1 MNPELFARIGVLACE
16 VKIVSLNRL
25 PRLLALLGLV
35 GLLAACGTQ
44 AGTGS
49 NSTVSGGLGQGSSGN
64 NVPAPADKSTASGQ
78 TSQAASNAVLQ
89 ARGDQKVI
97 QDATM
102 GIQITSGS
110 FWNSYNKAVAIAA
123 QFNGYLVSSQVGD
136 VSGKETDAGSVVVAV
151 PSSSYADALS
161 ALRGLGK
168 ATQLQVQ
175 SQDVSG
181 EYVDLQSRLR
191 NQQAQQA
198 VLLDLMRKAQTISDS
213 IAVQNQLSSVTG
225 EIEQIQGRIRFLDQ
239 RTTYSTI
246 TVRLYT
252 VAAAPAQPSLWDRS
266 GLSTS
271 WATAGQVFTAVLGG
285 MLVVSGF
292 LLPFALLLLLGLGI
306 WRLLPVSLRPTLRRP
321 TSA

>member
-1 MNPELFARIGVLACE
+1 
-16 VKIVSLNRL
+16 VSLNRL

-225 EIEQIQGRIRFLDQ
+225 ESEQIQGRIRFLDQ

-252 VAAAPAQPSLWDRS
+252 VAPAPAQPSLWDRS
-266 GLSTS
+266 GLATS
-271 WATAGQVFTAVLGG
+271 WATAGQAFTAVLGG
-285 MLVVSGF
+285 ILVVSGF

>member
-1 MNPELFARIGVLACE
+1 
-16 VKIVSLNRL
+16 VSLNRL

-252 VAAAPAQPSLWDRS
+252 VAPAPAQPSLWDRS
-266 GLSTS
+266 GLATS
-271 WATAGQVFTAVLGG
+271 WATAGQAFTAVLGG
-285 MLVVSGF
+285 ILVVSGF

>member
-1 MNPELFARIGVLACE
+1 
-16 VKIVSLNRL
+16 VKVVSVQRL
-25 PRLLALLGLV
+25 SRLLALLGLAA
-35 GLLAACGTQ
+35 LLAACGPQ
-44 AGTGS
+44 PSSSSS
-49 NSTVSGGLGQGSSGN
+49 NSGVSGGLGQGSSGY
-64 NVPAPADKSTASGQ
+64 VAPAPADKSRAGAQ
-78 TSQAASNAVLQ
+78 PNQAASNAVLQ

-102 GIQITSGS
+102 GVQIKSGS
-110 FWNSYNKAVAIAA
+110 FWDRYNKAVAVAA

-136 VSGKETDAGSVVVAV
+136 VSGKATDAGTLVVAV
-151 PSSSYADALS
+151 PASSYSDALS
-161 ALRGLGK
+161 ALRQLGK
-168 ATQLQVQ
+168 ATQLQVT

-198 VLLDLMRKAQTISDS
+198 ILLDLMRKAQTIPDS

-252 VAAAPAQPSLWDRS
+252 VAVAPSQPSLWDRS
-266 GLSTS
+266 GLATS
-271 WATAGQVFTAVLGG
+271 WATAGQAFTAVLGG

-292 LLPFALLLLLGLGI
+292 LLPFAFLILIGLGI
-306 WRLLPVSLRPTLRRP
+306 WRLLPVSLRPTLRRG

>member
-1 MNPELFARIGVLACE
+1 
-16 VKIVSLNRL
+16 VSLNRL

-49 NSTVSGGLGQGSSGN
+49 NSTVNGGLGQGSSGN

-252 VAAAPAQPSLWDRS
+252 VAPAPAQPSLWDRS
-266 GLSTS
+266 GLATS
-271 WATAGQVFTAVLGG
+271 WATAGQAFTAVLGG
-285 MLVVSGF
+285 ILVVSGF